1 MTSSSGAV
9 DRELVARKLQQLEG
23 YLRELEQAAPGD
35 YQSYAADIVTKRAVE
50 RLLQLCIECASDINA
65 HLLAKSVGV
74 APADYYMS
82 FIMAGDR
89 GLIPAELAG
98 ELAPSAG
105 LRNKLVH
112 EYGVVDDRLVYESV
126 SNTALLFPRYIRA
139 IKNYL
144 EGASS
149 SHS

>member
-1 MTSSSGAV
+1 MTASFGAA
-9 DRELVARKLQQLEG
+9 DKELVARKLQQLEE
-23 YLRELEQAAPGD
+23 YLRELEEATPGA
-35 YQSYAADIVTKRAVE
+35 YESYAADTIRKRAVE

-65 HLLAKSVGV
+65 HMLAKSAGV

-89 GLIPAELAG
+89 GLIPVELAS

-126 SNTALLFPRYIRA
+126 SKTALLFPRYIRA
-139 IKNYL
+139 VKNYM
-144 EGASS
+144 EK
-149 SHS
+149 